1 MSRSGRAAWHRAS
14 PLPGQLATGRLRKPD
29 MNKLEAAWAQVL
41 EARRANGELAWW
53 AFEGIKLKL
62 ADSTFY
68 TPDFAVM
75 GIGSEMEFHEV
86 KGFWRDDARVKIKV
100 AAGLF
105 PFRFLAI
112 RRAKQVWQVEEI

>member
-1 MSRSGRAAWHRAS
+1 MSGRWVRVS
-14 PLPGQLATGRLRKPD
+14 PLPRQRATGRLRKSD
-29 MNKLEAAWAQVL
+29 MNRLEAAYAQVL

-75 GIGSEMEFHEV
+75 GVGGEMEFHEV

-112 RRAKQVWQVEEI
+112 RRVKQVWQVEVI

>member
-1 MSRSGRAAWHRAS
+1 MSRSGPWRRA
-14 PLPGQLATGRLRKPD
+14 PQLPRQLATGRLRKPD
-29 MNKLEAAWAQVL
+29 MNGLEAAWAQVL
-41 EARRANGELAWW
+41 EARRGRGELAWW
-53 AFEGIKLKL
+53 VFEGIKLKL

-105 PFRFLAI
+105 PFRFLAV
-112 RRAKQVWQVEEI
+112 RRVKQAWQVEEI